1 MPSEATPR
9 RTYALIAALTLLVA
23 AVMLCL
29 DGVLNGDVY
38 LQLASGRFIAGHG
51 LVGTDPFPTIA
62 HGQPWLNE
70 QWLTELTFYGLS
82 RIVGITGLTVLYALL
97 LAAALA
103 LLLWM
108 CRRKG
113 TMMLI
118 ALAALYGPGAW
129 MVLHPRAAGFTVL
142 AFSALVVLIVG
153 AWLTPPSAS
162 GGLRRRWAAL
172 AILLL
177 FALWANLH
185 GGFIS
190 GLLLIGLVVVGL
202 GLDRWRGHPT
212 AVGKRPL
219 VALGLI
225 GALAVVTV
233 TLTTPLGAEIWS
245 YLLSFQN
252 PAIGRISSEWRTAL
266 ERPNAVAYLALAAIF
281 VIWLWWRA
289 PSPRALTP
297 LLISG
302 AFLIL
307 ALISVR
313 NLIFVGAAI
322 GLQIACSAPDYPGPR
337 SRAPVA
343 LALAAT
349 VLAGVVWLGN
359 IGPAKNPFGSPLVR
373 YALAHPP
380 PHGRIASYT
389 AVGSYLLWRSPK
401 TPVVL
406 DGWLEHFSSS
416 ELWGTYSLL
425 GGHSS
430 HLMRKVRSLRVGA
443 AIADRHTAVRVL
455 ARHGFVKEF
464 STPRGAYLVRR
475 SATRAHRERR
485 LGVLARRG
493 RPGSPQADSSRAR
506 SSSPVTRLRLASAS
520 P

>member
-1 MPSEATPR
+1 MRSEPTPQ

-51 LVGTDPFPTIA
+51 FVGTDPFPTVA

-97 LAAALA
+97 LAASLA

-118 ALAALYGPGAW
+118 ALAALFGPGAW

-142 AFSALVVLIVG
+142 AFSTLVVLIVD
-153 AWLTPPSAS
+153 AWLTPHAR
-162 GGLRRRWAAL
+162 GRLRRRWAAL

-177 FALWANLH
+177 FAVWANLH
-185 GGFIS
+185 GGFVG
-190 GLLLIGLVVVGL
+190 GLLLLALVVVGL
-202 GLDRWRGHPT
+202 GLDHWRGHP
-212 AVGKRPL
+212 AAGGKRPL
-219 VALGLI
+219 VALALVGS
-225 GALAVVTV
+225 LAVVTV
-233 TLTTPLGAEIWS
+233 TLTTPLGDEIWS

-252 PAIGRISSEWRTAL
+252 PAISRISSEWRTSLA
-266 ERPNAVAYLALAAIF
+266 RPNAVAYLALAAMF
-281 VIWLWWRA
+281 VIWLWWRV

-297 LLISG
+297 LLISS
-302 AFLIL
+302 AFLIF

-313 NLIFVGAAI
+313 NLIFVGPAI
-322 GLQIACSAPDYPGPR
+322 GLQIACMAPDFPRPR
-337 SRAPVA
+337 SRTPVA
-343 LALAAT
+343 LALAGAI
-349 VLAGVVWLGN
+349 LAGLVWLGS
-359 IGPAKNPFGSPLVR
+359 IGPARNPFRSPLVR

-380 PHGRIASYT
+380 AHGRIASYT
-389 AVGSYLLWRSPK
+389 ALGSYLLWRSPK

-406 DGWLEHFSSS
+406 DGWLEDYSSS

-425 GGHSS
+425 GGRSS

-443 AIADRHTAVRVL
+443 AIADRRSAARVL
-455 ARHGFVKEF
+455 ARHGFVTEF
-464 STPRGAYLVRR
+464 STPRGDYLVRR
-475 SATRAHRERR
+475 SAAGGHPERR
-485 LGVLARRG
+485 FGVLARRG
-493 RPGSPQADSSRAR
+493 QPDSLQADSSRSH
-506 SSSPVTRLRLASAS
+506 SSGSPVMRIRPASAS